1 MDARAVTAMLPAR
14 SVRLAAACYPV
25 EALAGWDSLADK
37 LGGWIADAAR
47 EGAEIAV
54 LPEYAGL
61 EAAFALSRETTTAG
75 WCEASAAA
83 AGRYAALCATLAHDH
98 RLTLLAGSLPARAH
112 GRLVNRAFLCRPD
125 GQVIAQDKQILTPWE
140 RAETPLAPGV
150 PLIAV
155 DTGLG
160 RLATLVCYDSEFPPL
175 ARALVP
181 DILLIPSCTEA
192 PAGDARVRAAAR
204 ARALEGQCVT
214 VHAPLTGAVRACEIV
229 DANTGAAGIFGPPDR
244 HFPDDGVLALG
255 ETDRPGWVVAD
266 LPEGALSAT
275 RTEGA
280 VAPRAHMKEAEARA
294 AEATLRPVGRPG
306 PQLGP

>member
-1 MDARAVTAMLPAR
+1 VAEAARAG
-14 SVRLAAACYPV
+14 
-25 EALAGWDSLADK
+25 AG
-37 LGGWIADAAR
+37 
-47 EGAEIAV
+47 IAV

-61 EAAFALSRETTTAG
+61 EAAFALSRETTIGG
-75 WCEASAAA
+75 WCEAAAAA
-83 AGRYAALCATLAHDH
+83 AGRYAALCATLAQDH
-98 RLTLLAGSLPARAH
+98 RVTLLAGSLPARDA
-112 GRLVNRAFLCRPD
+112 GRLVNRAFLCLRD

-140 RAETPLAPGV
+140 RTETPLSPGR
-150 PLIAV
+150 PLLALE
-155 DTGLG
+155 TGEDKDGVG
-160 RLATLVCYDSEFPPL
+160 RLGTLICYDAEFPPL

-204 ARALEGQCVT
+204 ARALEEQCVT

-244 HFPDDGVLALG
+244 HFPDDGILALG

-294 AEATLRPVGRPG
+294 AEATLRPVERPG
-306 PQLGP
+306 LQLGP

>member
-1 MDARAVTAMLPAR
+1 MLPAR
-14 SVRLAAACYPV
+14 PVRLAAACYPI

-37 LGGWIADAAR
+37 LGGWVADAAR
-47 EGAEIAV
+47 EGAGIAV

-98 RLTLLAGSLPARAH
+98 RLTLLAGSLPARAD

-140 RAETPLAPGV
+140 RAETPLATGA
-150 PLIAV
+150 PLVAL
-155 DTGLG
+155 DTGMG
-160 RLATLVCYDSEFPPL
+160 RLATLICYDSEFPPL
-175 ARALVP
+175 ARALAP
-181 DILLIPSCTEA
+181 DVLLIPSCTEA

-214 VHAPLTGAVRACEIV
+214 VHAPLTGAVQQCEIV
-229 DANTGAAGIFGPPDR
+229 DAATGAAGIFGPPDLG
-244 HFPDDGVLALG
+244 FPDDGVLALG
-255 ETDRPGWVVAD
+255 DRDAPGWVVAD
-266 LPEGALSAT
+266 LPPGALSAA
-275 RTEGA
+275 RAEGA
-280 VAPRAHMKEAEARA
+280 VALRAHMAEADARA
-294 AEATLRPVGRPG
+294 AQAKVRPAR
-306 PQLGP
+306 